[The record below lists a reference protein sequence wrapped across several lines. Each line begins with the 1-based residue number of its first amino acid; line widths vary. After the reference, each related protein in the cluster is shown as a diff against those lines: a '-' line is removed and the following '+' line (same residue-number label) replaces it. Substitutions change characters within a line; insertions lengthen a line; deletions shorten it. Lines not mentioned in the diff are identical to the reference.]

1 MKGIKEIRPVRLEIN
16 LDNLANNIEKIREHI
31 GNDTLI
37 MAIVKA
43 NAYGH
48 GAVTCG
54 KLFLENG
61 ADRLGVSIL
70 SEGITLR
77 KAGISSPIMLLNYTA
92 PSQYNELL
100 KYDLIQSIYK
110 YEDAKLLSDCAKDMD
125 TVAKIHIKVDTGM
138 NRIGFLPNEDS
149 IKDIISIM
157 NLPNVEVEGIFTHF
171 AMADELDKNH
181 TKNQYSKFIRVIDRL
196 EDLGVHIPI
205 KHVANSAVILDLPEY
220 KLDMVRP
227 GIILYGHWPSEYINK
242 EVLDIKP
249 AMTLKSCISNIKIL
263 DNGEGIGYGQTFIT
277 KRKSKIATLPIGYA
291 DGYSRMLSSKMPYIC
306 INNQKLTLAGSICM
320 DQLMVD
326 VTDLDNVDIDDEAI
340 LFGYDNENYPTVEDI
355 AHKLGTVNYEILCMI
370 GMRVPRIYIEEGEY
384 IDIEEYTL
392 LNNMLY

>member
-1 MKGIKEIRPVRLEIN
+1 MKEIKEIRPVRLEID
-16 LDNLANNIEKIREHI
+16 LDNLTNNIGKIREYI

-54 KLFLENG
+54 KVFLENG

-77 KAGISSPIMLLNYTA
+77 KGGISSPIILLNYTA
-92 PSQYNELL
+92 PSQFKELL

-110 YEDAKLLSDCAKDMD
+110 YEDAKLLSDCAQDLK
-125 TVAKIHIKVDTGM
+125 TVAKIHIKVETGM

-149 IKDIISIM
+149 IEDIVSIM
-157 NLPNVEVEGIFTHF
+157 KLPNLEVEGIFTHF

-181 TKNQYSKFIRVIDRL
+181 TKDQYSKFIWVLNRL
-196 EDLGVHIPI
+196 EDLDVHIPI
-205 KHVANSAVILDLPEY
+205 KHVANSATILDLPEY

-249 AMTLKSCISNIKIL
+249 AMTLKSCISNIKNL
-263 DNGEGIGYGQTFIT
+263 DEGEGIGYGQTYKA

-291 DGYSRMLSSKMPYIC
+291 DGYSRMLSSKEPYIC
-306 INNQKLTLAGSICM
+306 INNQKVAIAGSICM
-320 DQLMVD
+320 DQLMAD
-326 VTDLDNVDIDDEAI
+326 VTDLDKIDMDDEAI
-340 LFGYDNENYPTVEDI
+340 LFGYDNDNYPSVEEI
-355 AHKLGTVNYEILCMI
+355 ANKLGTVNYEILCMI
-370 GMRVPRIYIEEGEY
+370 GMRVPRIYIKEGEY
-384 IDIEEYTL
+384 IGIEEYTL
-392 LNNMLY
+392 LNNMSY